1 MSGVLSDLYH
11 SFRIF
16 DSKLLPTRK
25 SELGG
30 YGNEDI
36 NKLSDY
42 YGVDK
47 VNDEGNIVE
56 KIINNDNVRQEWE
69 VAKYYIKQIKGQDA
83 AGGWEYIFNIYPDF
97 SNEFPNI
104 SKLVIISLI
113 IPLSNAQVERIFS
126 QHKLTKT
133 RLRNRMNIES
143 LNKHLMIFLNG
154 PDYFHRFDWNKAY
167 DYWAMKVRRS
177 N

>member
-16 DSKLLPTRK
+16 DPKLLPTRK

-69 VAKYYIKQIKGQDA
+69 VAKYYINKLKDKMQQEDGNIFLT
-83 AGGWEYIFNIYPDF
+83 YIQTFQTSF
-97 SNEFPNI
+97 
-104 SKLVIISLI
+104 
-113 IPLSNAQVERIFS
+113 Q
-126 QHKLTKT
+126 
-133 RLRNRMNIES
+133 
-143 LNKHLMIFLNG
+143 IFLN
-154 PDYFHRFDWNKAY
+154 
-167 DYWAMKVRRS
+167 
-177 N
+177 